1 MSSPLISVNM
11 AAFNA
16 DRYIA
21 EAIQSVISQ
30 TFQNWE
36 LIIINDCSTDNTA
49 EEISKFR
56 DERIKVF
63 HNQQNEGIVYTRNR
77 GLHYSQGKYVAVL
90 DADDVFL
97 PEKLSVQFNFL
108 ENHNGYGLVGS
119 AFRFIDDES
128 QKISDVTCW
137 YAKAEHFP
145 AILIFNNFFVHSS
158 TMFLTQL
165 AKDILYKPLLK
176 GCAPGEEYQLF
187 VEIARTHK
195 IYNIN
200 QELTYYRQ
208 HPSSISKV
216 REDKIN
222 EYIDLIIL
230 NQLKRLHIFPD
241 NKELALHKSI
251 RFAFDNLELSYI
263 KNIKN
268 WLQQL
273 VQQNKNLVVYG
284 DFFEEYLASK
294 WYEIAKFNAGYGIK
308 MLLLFYSSPLAFN
321 SIIDMGK
328 RKFLH
333 SRCLYEAKNKLFK
346 NKYA

>member
-1 MSSPLISVNM
+1 MSPPLISVNM

-16 DRYIA
+16 GKYIS

-36 LIIINDCSTDNTA
+36 LIIINDCSTDNTVD
-49 EEISKFR
+49 EISKFI
-56 DERIKVF
+56 DKRIKVF

-77 GLHYSQGKYVAVL
+77 ALHYSQGKYVAVL

-97 PEKLSVQFNFL
+97 PEKLSVQVNFL
-108 ENHNGYGLVGS
+108 ETHNDYGMVGS
-119 AFRFIDDES
+119 AFRFIDNQS
-128 QKISDVTCW
+128 QKTSDVTCW
-137 YAKAEHFP
+137 YAKAEYFP
-145 AILIFNNFFVHSS
+145 AILLFNNFFVHSS
-158 TMFLTQL
+158 TMFRTQL
-165 AKDILYKPLLK
+165 AIDILYKPLVK

-208 HPSSISKV
+208 HTSGISKV

-222 EYIDLIIL
+222 EYIDIIIL

-263 KNIKN
+263 KHIKN
-268 WLQQL
+268 WMQKL
-273 VQQNKNLVVYG
+273 VKQNKFYVVYY
-284 DFFEEYLASK
+284 DFFEEYLALK

-321 SIIDMGK
+321 SVIDTEK

-333 SRCLYEAKNKLFK
+333 SRCLYEFK
-346 NKYA
+346 NKIF